1 MPGVVGAAAAIGL
14 AQRKSNEF
22 IESSKIARLERLG
35 GLSLL
40 EALAA
45 RQLVGCDED
54 DEDASTAEKNP
65 GGGGGGEGGGGGSGG
80 GGGGGGARGGVAARA
95 RGGGRGVVSMFG
107 KAVKRSGSGRGGGG
121 GRLVARARGRGPVV
135 LAATSKSDARDT
147 ADAVSDQKGN
157 GDADGDGADIAD
169 TRGNKE
175 ADGAGAEQDGD
186 VPPGSGPQAWL
197 KAYGEKTMVGRCRFT
212 VSKPA
217 MKAPL
222 VPALETIIS

>member
-1 MPGVVGAAAAIGL
+1 MAVPGVVGAAAAIGL

-65 GGGGGGEGGGGGSGG
+65 